1 MRSYSQLRS
10 KFKFTTESGLDL
22 MHALLCYDPARRLT
36 AEQALKHPYW
46 DEAPAPKHPDAFQ
59 SFPSAAAGE
68 KCVAVLDFG
77 QWLRSLDWSGRC
89 PGHLADAAQAT
100 QVRLAKR
107 AATSRRQTRESQ

>member
-1 MRSYSQLRS
+1 MAWLLAAAQCQIVQRAVRSAVRRASCRVTDLARYSQLRS

-68 KCVAVLDFG
+68 KCVIGPV
-77 QWLRSLDWSGRC
+77 GRGC
-89 PGHLADAAQAT
+89 VPRIARGC
-100 QVRLAKR
+100 
-107 AATSRRQTRESQ
+107 